1 MILKVL
7 VLEYFLYDEED
18 MFAGLSGGSI
28 SEACAADPIGG
39 KLDSSIRRFVVNDIK
54 YYGVIDSQN
63 IL

>member
-1 MILKVL
+1 
-7 VLEYFLYDEED
+7 